1 MHYYVAIGSG
11 IMLIMQINLTNLK
24 FQDILCISNIQIYKR
39 FSRND
44 DSCVERLSYF
54 SFFKANVP
62 RINVMTLR
70 NGDDTIILEVTGSP
84 PVIKRSLMIILGLS
98 LGGCESR

>member
-1 MHYYVAIGSG
+1 MIHV
-11 IMLIMQINLTNLK
+11 LK
-24 FQDILCISNIQIYKR
+24 NFFTFH
-39 FSRND
+39 FSR
-44 DSCVERLSYF
+44 
-54 SFFKANVP
+54 ANVL

-84 PVIKRSLMIILGLS
+84 PVIKMSLMIILGLS